1 MISITITSTTINV
14 AVIQSHVSIA
24 FSPFVLFIATCFYE
38 KILIIQGRLIIT
50 SPTTKKPIQSPA
62 NIFLSPF
69 VFLFVM
75 FFQF

>member
-1 MISITITSTTINV
+1 MISITITSTTIKV

-24 FSPFVLFIATCFYE
+24 FSPFVLFIAVCFYE

-62 NIFLSPF
+62 NIFFSPF
-69 VFLFVM
+69 I
-75 FFQF
+75 